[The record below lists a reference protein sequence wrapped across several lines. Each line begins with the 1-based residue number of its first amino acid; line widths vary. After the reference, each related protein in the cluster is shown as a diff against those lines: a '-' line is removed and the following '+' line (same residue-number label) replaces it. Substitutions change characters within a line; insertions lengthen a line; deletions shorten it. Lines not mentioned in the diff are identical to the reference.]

1 MLKKLMMLAVA
12 VAALAALALPVSAM
26 ARWTDETI
34 PIPTS
39 RTVEFTGTNVKF
51 SSGPAG
57 SIECHTT
64 AQVIFHPGTTGTVT
78 MFDPEGSVTTA
89 CKAGGA
95 LANCQVHEVQA
106 TGYKGG
112 TLTAEPWDLHTDTND
127 ITITTGDIHSTIT
140 GQFCAT
146 GQASATVT
154 VTGGDVT
161 GHLDDKHKA
170 STIQLTGTLQTD
182 SPLGKFAT
190 TISGLQHVKGTDAGT
205 YGVT

>member
-12 VAALAALALPVSAM
+12 VAALVAVALPVSAM
-26 ARWTDETI
+26 ANWTDNGK
-34 PIPTS
+34 PITS
-39 RTVEFTGTNVKF
+39 KATVEFTGTNVKF

-64 AQVIFHPGTTGTVT
+64 AQAIFHPGTTGTVT

-112 TLTAEPWDLHTDTND
+112 TLTAEPWDLHTDTKD
-127 ITITTGDIHSTIT
+127 ITITTGDIHSTVT

-146 GQASATVT
+146 GQTTSTVT
-154 VTGGDVT
+154 VTAGTVT
-161 GHLDDKHKA
+161 GHVDDPDKV
-170 STIQLTGTLQTD
+170 STIQLTGTLITD
-182 SPLGKFAT
+182 SKLGQFGT
-190 TISGLQHVKGTDAGT
+190 TISGVQHVKGTDAGT
-205 YGVT
+205 YGIT

>member
-12 VAALAALALPVSAM
+12 VAALALPVSAM
-26 ARWTDETI
+26 ANWTHETN
-34 PIPTS
+34 PITQ
-39 RTVEFTGTNVKF
+39 TKVVEFTGTNVKF

-64 AQVIFHPGTTGTVT
+64 AYVVFHSGTTGTVM

-106 TGYKGG
+106 TGYQGKE
-112 TLTAEPWDLHTDTND
+112 LTVEPWVLHTDTKD
-127 ITITTGDIHSTIT
+127 ITITTGDIHSTVT

-146 GQASATVT
+146 GQASTTVT
-154 VTGGDVT
+154 VTGGTVT
-161 GHLDDKHKA
+161 GHVDDPHKV
-170 STIQLTGTLQTD
+170 STIELTGSLQTD
-182 SPLGKFAT
+182 SSLGKFAT
-190 TISGLQHVKGTDAGT
+190 AITGTQHVKAPTGT
-205 YGVT
+205 YGIT